1 MTLTLENLNTLPQG
15 YTLPKFDIP
24 DMKAATAAAPTWLQ
38 IGAGNIFRIFV
49 AALQQDLLEAGL
61 ADTGIVVYEGYDEEI
76 IPTAFAPYDNLT
88 LGVTLNADGSIQKRV
103 IASIA
108 DAFAGDTA
116 KLYDIVAAPSLQMIS
131 IIITENGYAVD
142 PANVCAGPS
151 QATTTL
157 EQVVAGL
164 YARFQKDG
172 KPLAIITMDNF
183 AENGAMLAKAVLTIA
198 AAWEKGGYV
207 PPAFVEYVQTMSYPW
222 TMIDKITPRPS
233 EDVAK
238 ILAADGFD
246 AAITKTAKNTFV
258 SSFVNAESAQYLVI
272 EDDFPAGRPP
282 LEKAGVYFTDKETV
296 RKVDQMKVCA
306 CLNPLHTILGVT
318 GPLLKLPTIS
328 ACMKDARLTKWLNQA
343 AAEAL
348 PTVENPGIIDPASF
362 LNVVLTARF
371 PNPYIPDT
379 PERIACDTSQ
389 KIPVRFGV
397 AMKERKAKGIPIE
410 NLEAVPLFV
419 AMWLRYRMGLDD
431 SGAPMALSPDPLL
444 PEAVKVLEGLQ
455 FGERVDLW
463 PILSDAAIFGV
474 DLYDVGLGEKIE
486 GLFYELSAG
495 AGVVSRKLSE
505 LYPA

>member
-1 MTLTLENLNTLPQG
+1 MKLNLQNLNALPPG
-15 YTLPKFDIP
+15 YTLPAFDIP
-24 DMKAATAAAPTWLQ
+24 AMKAATAAAPTWLQ

-49 AALQQDLLEAGL
+49 AALQQDLLDAGL
-61 ADTGIVVYEGYDEEI
+61 TDTGIVVYEGYDEEI
-76 IPTAFAPYDNLT
+76 IPEAFAPYDNLT

-108 DAFAGDTA
+108 DAFAQDTQH
-116 KLYDIVAAPSLQMIS
+116 LREIIAAPSLQLIS

-142 PANVCAGPS
+142 PAKVCAGP
-151 QATTTL
+151 AHAVTTL

-164 YARFQKDG
+164 LSRYEKGG
-172 KPLAIITMDNF
+172 KPLAIVTMDNF
-183 AENGAMLAKAVLTIA
+183 AENGAMLARAVHTIA

-207 PPAFVEYVQTMSYPW
+207 PAAFTDYVQTMAYPW

-233 EDVAK
+233 EAVAK
-238 ILAADGFD
+238 ILAEDGFD
-246 AAITKTAKNTFV
+246 APITKTTKNTFV
-258 SSFVNAESAQYLVI
+258 SPFVNAESAQYLVI

-282 LEKAGVYFTDKETV
+282 LEKAGVYFTDKDTV

-318 GPLLKLPTIS
+318 GPLLKLPTIA
-328 ACMKDARLTKWLNQA
+328 ACMKDARLVKWLNQA

-362 LNVVLTARF
+362 LDVVLTQRF

-397 AMKERKAKGIPIE
+397 AMQARQAKGLSIE
-410 NLEAVPLFV
+410 SLEAVPLFV
-419 AMWLRYRMGLDD
+419 AMWLRYRMGLDNT
-431 SGAPMALSPDPLL
+431 GAPMALSPDPLL
-444 PEAVKVLEGLQ
+444 PDAVKALDGLP
-455 FGERVDLW
+455 FGEKIDVW
-463 PILSDAAIFGV
+463 PILSNAAIFGV
-474 DLYDVGLGEKIE
+474 DLYKVGLGEKIE
-486 GLFYELSAG
+486 GLFGELSSGAG
-495 AGVVSRKLSE
+495 AVSRKLSE